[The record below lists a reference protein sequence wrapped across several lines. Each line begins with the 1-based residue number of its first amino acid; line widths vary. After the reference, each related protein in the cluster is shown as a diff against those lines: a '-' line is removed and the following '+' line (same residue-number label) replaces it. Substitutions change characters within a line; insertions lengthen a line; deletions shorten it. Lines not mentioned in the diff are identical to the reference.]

1 MSHRPVG
8 RSMASVGKI
17 RLLIAEDNE
26 GYRYA
31 LRGILKE
38 YPTLEVVGE
47 AKDGEDAIRRTEELR
62 PTIVLM
68 DINMP
73 KLDGIAATR
82 HIKAHYEDVTVIGL
96 SVHADRYHVDAM
108 RHAGAVDLLP
118 KENATE
124 DLYGAIQRAMARRQH
139 PLSIMKEPSS

>member
-1 MSHRPVG
+1 
-8 RSMASVGKI
+8 MARASKI
-17 RLLIAEDNE
+17 RLLIAEDNAA
-26 GYRYA
+26 YRYA

-38 YPTLEVVGE
+38 YPSLEVVGE
-47 AKDGEDAIRRTEELR
+47 AKDGLDAIRRTEELR

-82 HIKAHYEDVTVIGL
+82 HIKAHYKEITVIGL
-96 SVHADRYHVDAM
+96 SVRADQDYVNAM
-108 RHAGAVDLLP
+108 RNAGAAELLR

-124 DLYGAIQRAMARRQH
+124 DLYGAIQRAMALRNNPSPTMQ
-139 PLSIMKEPSS
+139 EPFS

>member
-1 MSHRPVG
+1 
-8 RSMASVGKI
+8 MASVNKI
-17 RLLIAEDNE
+17 RLLIAEDNAA
-26 GYRYA
+26 YRYA

-38 YPTLEVVGE
+38 YPSLEVVGE

-82 HIKAHYEDVTVIGL
+82 CIKAQYKDITVIGL
-96 SVHADRYHVDAM
+96 SVHADRYYLDAM
-108 RHAGAVDLLP
+108 RDAGAVELLP

-124 DLYGAIQRAMARRQH
+124 DLYGAIQRAMGLRNN
-139 PLSIMKEPSS
+139 PLR

>member
-1 MSHRPVG
+1 
-8 RSMASVGKI
+8 MASVSKI
-17 RLLIAEDNE
+17 RLLIAEDNAA
-26 GYRYA
+26 YRYA

-38 YPTLEVVGE
+38 YPSLEVVGE

-82 HIKAHYEDVTVIGL
+82 HIKMHYQDVTVIGL
-96 SVHADRYHVDAM
+96 SVHADRYYLDAM
-108 RHAGAVDLLP
+108 RGAGAVELLP

-124 DLYGAIQRAMARRQH
+124 DLYGAIQRAMGLRNN
-139 PLSIMKEPSS
+139 PLL

>member
-1 MSHRPVG
+1 
-8 RSMASVGKI
+8 MASASKI
-17 RLLIAEDNE
+17 RLLIAEDNAA
-26 GYRYA
+26 YRYA

-38 YPTLEVVGE
+38 YPSLEVVGE

-82 HIKAHYEDVTVIGL
+82 CIKAQYKDITVIGL
-96 SVHADRYHVDAM
+96 SVHADRYYLDAM
-108 RHAGAVDLLP
+108 RNAGAVELLP

-124 DLYGAIQRAMARRQH
+124 DLYGAIQRAMGLRNN
-139 PLSIMKEPSS
+139 PLL

>member
-1 MSHRPVG
+1 
-8 RSMASVGKI
+8 MASVSKI
-17 RLLIAEDNE
+17 RLLIAEDNAA
-26 GYRYA
+26 YRYA

-38 YPTLEVVGE
+38 YPSLEVVGE
-47 AKDGEDAIRRTEELR
+47 AKDGEDAIRRTAELR

-82 HIKAHYEDVTVIGL
+82 CIKAQYKDITVIGL
-96 SVHADRYHVDAM
+96 SVHADRYYRDAM
-108 RHAGAVDLLP
+108 RDAGAVELLP

-124 DLYGAIQRAMARRQH
+124 DLYGAIQRAMGLRNN
-139 PLSIMKEPSS
+139 PLQ